1 MLFKDVIAKLLFK
14 KSAGKTWFINL
25 LVSYKLL
32 SFGELQFDINLRP
45 LQFKKIQNNAVQYNT
60 IIQYNYIDY
69 NIM

>member
-14 KSAGKTWFINL
+14 KSAGKTCFINL